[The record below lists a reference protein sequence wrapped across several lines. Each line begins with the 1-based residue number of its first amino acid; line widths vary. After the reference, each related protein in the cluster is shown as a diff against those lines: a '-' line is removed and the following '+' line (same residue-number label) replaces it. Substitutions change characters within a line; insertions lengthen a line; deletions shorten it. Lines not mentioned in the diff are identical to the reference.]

1 MVTECFS
8 LNKLTQHKKISIH
21 HNDHK
26 NLCSICRMN
35 NQSLWSLS
43 GQRALVTGGTKGI
56 GEAIVRQ
63 FLDLG
68 ASVFIVARDNDLLQ
82 HQLTDYRQQGHMVE
96 GIAKDVSQPGA
107 ASQIIEAVKQKWSG
121 LDILV
126 NNAGT
131 NIRKPTAD
139 YTPDEYDFV
148 LNTNLR
154 SAFELSQAAYP
165 LLKASENESGSK
177 IVMVSSVSGLAST
190 SSGSLYGMTKA
201 AMLQLTRNLAV
212 EWGHGW
218 YTGQCRCALVHQN
231 ALSLARSDQS
241 RKTGGHSETNTH
253 EPCGRTRR
261 NCLGSFLSMYACVGL
276 CNGADDF
283 SRRRTDGLGL
293 LVTGHFPTSM
303 TNNQ

>member
-1 MVTECFS
+1 M
-8 LNKLTQHKKISIH
+8 
-21 HNDHK
+21 
-26 NLCSICRMN
+26 

-63 FLDLG
+63 FFDLG

-82 HQLTDYRQQGHMVE
+82 RQLTDYRQQGRTVE
-96 GIAKDVSQPGA
+96 GIAADVSQPGA
-107 ASQIIEAVKQKWSG
+107 AVRIIETVKKVWSG

-139 YTPDEYDFV
+139 YTSDEYDFV

-154 SAFELSQAAYP
+154 SAYELSQAAYP
-165 LLKASENESGSK
+165 LLKASENGEGGK

-212 EWGHGW
+212 EWAVDGIRVNAVAPW
-218 YTGQCRCALVHQN
+218 YIKTPLATPVLTNPEKLAGILKRTPMNRVGEPEEIASVVSFLCMPASGYVTGQTI
-231 ALSLARSDQS
+231 S
-241 RKTGGHSETNTH
+241 
-253 EPCGRTRR
+253 
-261 NCLGSFLSMYACVGL
+261 
-276 CNGADDF
+276 AD
-283 SRRRTDGLGL
+283 GGL
-293 LVTGHFPTSM
+293 LAWAY
-303 TNNQ
+303 